1 MTVVPKRPLLR
12 DMSWVLTPLLE
23 VPGVVHALVLSG
35 DGMIQGATQSLTRE
49 AGEGASAMASAVQG
63 ACKELVRKLAGQEES
78 PLLHQVVVS
87 TNYGFAFLIPAGDN
101 TVMAVYAQ
109 PTVDMGV
116 IAHAMQVQVS
126 KLGDKV
132 MNSPARDRG

>member
-78 PLLHQVVVS
+78 PCCTRWWS
-87 TNYGFAFLIPAGDN
+87 ARTTG
-101 TVMAVYAQ
+101 
-109 PTVDMGV
+109 
-116 IAHAMQVQVS
+116 
-126 KLGDKV
+126 
-132 MNSPARDRG
+132 SPS